1 MAVATDSKNVHIF
14 GSDDDT
20 LYLGGADLGAS
31 IKDLAPYAA
40 VPAGLVDCGWLTDDG
55 AELKMDDSS
64 KEIQGHQGHGVV
76 GKYVDKSSTTFKAD
90 LMEHKLKVALWNLD
104 GSASAKQTDPTAPD
118 GAKDYVRVKFKRAR
132 GIIHLCGIWDT
143 YDILHDN
150 VKFRY
155 IFPGLDLIERS
166 DYKWSPTKAGVFQYS
181 LELTEDPILVTT
193 APSMLPS

>member
-20 LYLGGADLGAS
+20 LYLGGVDLSGQ

-40 VPAGLVDCGWLTDDG
+40 VPSGMIDCGWLSDDG

-90 LMEHKLKVALWNLD
+90 LMEHKLKIALWNLD
-104 GSASAKQTDPTAPD
+104 GTASAKQNDPTAPE
-118 GAKDYVRVKFKRAR
+118 GAKDYVRIKFKRAR

-143 YDILHDN
+143 LDILHDN
-150 VKFRY
+150 AKYRY

-166 DYKWSPTKAGVFQYS
+166 DYKWSPTKAGVFSYS

-193 APSMLPS
+193 APAMLPS

>member
-1 MAVATDSKNVHIF
+1 MAVNSKNVHIF
-14 GSDDDT
+14 GSDNDT
-20 LYLGGADLGAS
+20 LYLGGVALAGQ
-31 IKDLAPYAA
+31 IKDLAPYAK
-40 VPAGLVDCGWLTDDG
+40 VPDGLVDCGWLTDDG
-55 AELKMDDSS
+55 AALKMDDSS

-76 GKYVDKSSTTFKAD
+76 GKYVDKSSTTFTAD
-90 LMEHKLKVALWNLD
+90 IMEHKLKIALWNLD
-104 GSASAKQTDPTAPD
+104 GTPSEKKTDPTAPD
-118 GAKDYVRVKFKRAR
+118 GAKDYVQIKFKRAR

-166 DYKWSPTKAGVFQYS
+166 DYKWSPTDAGTFSYS
-181 LELTEDPILVTT
+181 LELTEDPLLVTT